1 MFDDQYYKF
10 NETLLRL
17 LGLWPYGSTKC
28 QRFRSIFLYMLLLS
42 RMIAEFSQLII
53 VDFNVNVIIKI
64 LLNASTALL
73 QFVIFHTIFINS
85 KTLKQALKEVNDNRR
100 TLTDSEEIKILYYY
114 AHQGEKVIFIVLWLV
129 VFVSL
134 TLFISGLLPD
144 IFDFLLPL
152 NESRPHNLL
161 IMAEYQINVGIQY
174 YIFYLYSMISTIT
187 ALFTTTIILSAMVF
201 LYLHCCAI
209 LKICSYRIKQ
219 IVDKNVLAYYNKSNI
234 IIERIIRVVELHRKI
249 KKLLK
254 LITTNF
260 ASCYLIAFIVGICTI
275 AMSLYTLLNVIKYMH
290 NFAEAVIPTSY
301 IIAYQLC
308 FFILSF
314 MAQLV
319 TNHSDEFS
327 NALYMTLWYEALIT
341 IQKSLLF
348 MMIISSKSITV
359 NIGGVC
365 IISMETF
372 TAISKTS
379 MSILTVFLSIQ

>member
-327 NALYMTLWYEALIT
+327 NALL
-341 IQKSLLF
+341 
-348 MMIISSKSITV
+348 IISSCDTQPS
-359 NIGGVC
+359 N
-365 IISMETF
+365 
-372 TAISKTS
+372 
-379 MSILTVFLSIQ
+379 LTWNQI

>member
-1 MFDDQYYKF
+1 MFDNQYCKF
-10 NETLLRL
+10 NKTLLRL

-28 QRFRSIFLYMLLLS
+28 DRFRSIFFYMLLLS
-42 RMIAEFSQLII
+42 RMIAEFSQLLIA
-53 VDFNVNVIIKI
+53 DFNANVIIKI
-64 LLNASTALL
+64 LLNASTAFL
-73 QFVIFHTIFINS
+73 QFLVFHTVFFNT
-85 KTLKQALKEVNDNRR
+85 KKLKQALNEVNDNRR

-114 AHQGEKVIFIVLWLV
+114 AHQGEKFIFILLWLV
-129 VFVSL
+129 VFISF

-219 IVDKNVLAYYNKSNI
+219 IVGKNVLAYYNKTNI
-234 IIERIIRVVELHRKI
+234 IIEKIIKVVELHRKM
-249 KKLLK
+249 KKFLK

-260 ASCYLIAFIVGICTI
+260 STCYLIVYIVGICTV
-275 AMSLYTLLNVIKYMH
+275 AMSLYTLLNVINYMH

-301 IIAYQLC
+301 MITYQLC
-308 FFILSF
+308 FFMLSF

-319 TNHSDEFS
+319 INHSEELF
-327 NALYMTLWYEALIT
+327 NALYMSLWYETLIT

-348 MMIISSKSITV
+348 IMIISSKSLIV
-359 NIGGVC
+359 NLGGVYVVT
-365 IISMETF
+365 METF
-372 TAISKTS
+372 TSISKTS
-379 MSILTVFLSIQ
+379 MSILTVFLAIQ